1 MRYINPRTNSLARA
15 LYVCQVLTSVVMAFC
30 FSFVRV
36 SVSSVLR
43 REAGRSH
50 LLYCGVVTQLGAFC
64 GALVS
69 FSLVAVAKVFQRM
82 SRCVD

>member
-1 MRYINPRTNSLARA
+1 MLNVVIL
-15 LYVCQVLTSVVMAFC
+15 QVVTSVVMAFC

-43 REAGRSH
+43 REGGRPQ
-50 LLYCGVVTQLGAFC
+50 LLYCGVVTQLGSFC

-69 FSLVAVAKVFQRM
+69 FILVAVVKVFQR
-82 SRCVD
+82 SSHCAH